1 VKEGFVHPGRG
12 VRGELRFTFQH
23 LVLLR
28 TAKEL
33 LAVRSP
39 AKVKRA
45 LNSLRRQLPTG
56 RDLASL
62 RITAQGDEIIA
73 TDDGESWI
81 PSSGQT
87 LINFKTADIAAS
99 VAPLAKEAEDESPLE
114 LVEEALTAE
123 DWYELGCELEPV
135 DHEQAREA
143 YRRVLE
149 YHPDHPDAHV
159 NLGRILHEAGEI
171 SAAER
176 HYRMALAARP
186 EDSIASF
193 NLGVALQDMG
203 ELDEAIEAYAMAL
216 RVDPSL
222 ADAHYNIS
230 TLYEVLGRKHL
241 AIKHLQQ
248 YRLIV
253 RE

>member
-1 VKEGFVHPGRG
+1 MTPTSPARPPSSPAPDTTGYRTRQVARLLDLSEARIRAYEKEGFVHPGRG

-159 NLGRILHEAGEI
+159 NLGRILHELK
-171 SAAER
+171 R
-176 HYRMALAARP
+176 QRR
-186 EDSIASF
+186 
-193 NLGVALQDMG
+193 
-203 ELDEAIEAYAMAL
+203 
-216 RVDPSL
+216 
-222 ADAHYNIS
+222 
-230 TLYEVLGRKHL
+230 
-241 AIKHLQQ
+241 
-248 YRLIV
+248 
-253 RE
+253 